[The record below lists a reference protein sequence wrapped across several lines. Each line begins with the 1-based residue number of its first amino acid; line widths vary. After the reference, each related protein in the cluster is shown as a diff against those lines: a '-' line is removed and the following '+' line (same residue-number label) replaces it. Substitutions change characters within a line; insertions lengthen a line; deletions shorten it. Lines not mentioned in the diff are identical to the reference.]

1 MRDRRLVF
9 WLGALVLA
17 TAVFAYYYLTS
28 NAGLERP
35 LLHGPE
41 QEAPAAPPAPAPAP
55 AGPSAATPAD
65 DPSAIQKAGC
75 RQSLEDLVLY
85 KNGNV
90 SSEIRPRDILSAEV
104 RYCVEAGILSQEE
117 AAGLTD

>member
-41 QEAPAAPPAPAPAP
+41 HEAPAAPATLTPPSAPAATAP
-55 AGPSAATPAD
+55 VEDAM
-65 DPSAIQKAGC
+65 AIQKAGC
-75 RQSLEDLVLY
+75 RQSLADLTLY

-90 SSEIRPRDILSAEV
+90 SANIRPRDILDAEV
-104 RYCVEAGILSQEE
+104 RYCVEAGILTKEE
-117 AAGLTD
+117 TAGLTD